1 MNCPNCNKECI
12 KSNDE
17 KAFEEFMNWLNSVPY
32 KEKAPFCPF
41 DTIHSIG
48 YCDLA
53 YSVKCFDCEERI
65 DK

>member
-1 MNCPNCNKECI
+1 MEWQEKIKEGM
-12 KSNDE
+12 KPNDE

-32 KEKAPFCPF
+32 EEKAPFCSF
-41 DTIHSIG
+41 DTIHGIG